1 MRLIELFWRNETGSM
16 VASVAKASLA
26 IGLLSV
32 LAANFIAG
40 RTDDLDRR
48 GLDEATVAAARSAPR
63 DPQTT
68 GSIVSKASTT
78 RLDPCALPR

>member
-1 MRLIELFWRNETGSM
+1 MRLIELFWKNESGSLLPT
-16 VASVAKASLA
+16 VAKASLA

-40 RTDDLDRR
+40 RTDDLDRQ
-48 GLDEATVAAARSAPR
+48 GLDKATLAAAKAQLH

-68 GSIVSKASTT
+68 GSIVSKASAT